1 MNEARTP
8 GNPSA
13 VKPDL
18 EKFRLRRFVEKL
30 AQYGELEVVDGPLDL
45 AELSPIIE
53 ATPKAVLFRSAGP
66 ERVEL
71 AAAVMGSRRR
81 MALAFGVAEED
92 LAREALRRLDTP
104 QPLAEVSSA
113 DAPVHQVV
121 LTGADADVS
130 KLPFHPQHEFDGG
143 VYLSSGIDYS
153 VDPETG
159 LTNIGCRRLCLR
171 GRHECTT
178 NVTSQSHLRGLYQRT
193 LRKGERLPISFAV
206 GSHPLDFMA
215 AMMRVPKTDELK
227 FLGAFRG
234 EPVALV
240 KSVTN
245 DIRVPADAEMI
256 IEGYLDERGYI
267 EPEGPYG
274 EYMGY
279 YGPMHLDPVFHVT
292 AITLRR
298 DAMHQ
303 SLLHG
308 AGKILGHCDSAHLAA
323 IRIEAEALKLL
334 SSIGIDVVAVF
345 QSVWGGELQ
354 HLRVALRQTASGQ
367 ARHAIAAL
375 FGAISPIKHLFIV
388 DEDIDIRSDHAM
400 EWALGTRFQASRD
413 LIILDGMHGMRM
425 DPSLDGRPLG
435 AKAGFDCTRPL
446 GRSPSVTSLVP
457 SARRLTQAARFDT
470 VEQALGAGPLFFTH
484 IMEAIGSRDGREVT
498 LALGQ
503 LRSRGMLGRDADGRY
518 QLAQSDQ
525 GRTAMV
531 GERGHDPQVD

>member
-1 MNEARTP
+1 MQGRHHV
-8 GNPSA
+8 A

-18 EKFRLRRFVEKL
+18 EKFRLRRFVNKL
-30 AQYGELEVVDGPLDL
+30 ADSGELEVLDRPLDL

-53 ATPKAVLFRSAGP
+53 ATEKAVLFRSAGP

-81 MALAFGVAEED
+81 MAIAFGVAKED
-92 LAREALRRLDTP
+92 LAKEALRRLETP
-104 QPLAEVSSA
+104 QPLVEVSRA
-113 DAPVHQVV
+113 DAPVQQVV
-121 LTGADADVS
+121 LTGADADAS
-130 KLPFHPQHEFDGG
+130 RLPFHPQHELDGG
-143 VYLSSGIDYS
+143 VYISSGLDYT
-153 VDPETG
+153 VDPQTG

-178 NVTSQSHLRGLYQRT
+178 NVTSQSHLRDLYQRT

-215 AMMRVPKTDELK
+215 AAMRVPRTDELK
-227 FLGAFRG
+227 FLAAFRG
-234 EPVALV
+234 EPVGLV

-292 AITLRR
+292 AITMRR

-308 AGKILGHCDSAHLAA
+308 AGRILGRCDSVHLAA
-323 IRIEAEALKLL
+323 VRIEAEALKLL
-334 SSIGIDVVAVF
+334 TSIGIDVAAVF

-354 HLRVALRQTASGQ
+354 HLRIAIRQSAPAQ
-367 ARHAIAAL
+367 ARHAITAL
-375 FGAISPIKHLFIV
+375 FGAIYPVKHIFIV
-388 DEDIDIRSDHAM
+388 DEDIDVRSDHAM
-400 EWALGTRFQASRD
+400 EWALGTRFQANRD
-413 LIILDGMHGMRM
+413 LVILDSMHGMRM
-425 DPSLDGRPLG
+425 DPSLDGQPLG
-435 AKAGFDCTRPL
+435 AKAGFDCTRPF
-446 GRSPSVTSLVP
+446 GKAKGITSLVP
-457 SARRLTQAARFDT
+457 SAKRLTQPAKFKT

-498 LALGQ
+498 LALDE
-503 LRSRGMLGRDADGRY
+503 LRSRGKLGRDAEGRY
-518 QLAQSDQ
+518 QIAQSEQ

-531 GERGHDPQVD
+531 GARGHDPQTD

>member
-1 MNEARTP
+1 MPEGKRA
-8 GNPSA
+8 A

-18 EKFRLRRFVEKL
+18 EKFRLRRFVESL
-30 AQYGELEVVDGPLDL
+30 AQHGELEVVDRALDL

-53 ATPKAVLFRSAGP
+53 GTPKAVLFRSAGP

-81 MALAFGVAEED
+81 MALSLGVAEED
-92 LAREALRRLDTP
+92 LAKEALRRLDKP
-104 QPLAEVSSA
+104 QAMIEVSSA
-113 DAPVHQVV
+113 EAPVHQVV
-121 LTGADADVS
+121 LTGEQADAS

-143 VYLSSGIDYS
+143 VYMSSGLDYS
-153 VDPETG
+153 IDPETG
-159 LTNIGCRRLCLR
+159 FTNIGCRRLCLR

-178 NVTSQSHLRGLYQRT
+178 NVTSQSHLRELYQRT

-215 AMMRVPKTDELK
+215 AAMRVPKTDELK

-234 EPVALV
+234 EPVGLV

-279 YGPMHLDPVFHVT
+279 YGPMHLDPVFHIT
-292 AITLRR
+292 AITMRR

-308 AGKILGHCDSAHLAA
+308 AGKVLGHCDSVHLAA
-323 IRIEAEALKLL
+323 IRIEADALRLL
-334 SSIGIDVVAVF
+334 SSIGVEVTAIF

-354 HLRVALRQTASGQ
+354 HLRVAIRQTGLGQ
-367 ARHAIAAL
+367 ARHAITAL
-375 FGAISPIKHLFIV
+375 FGAIYPIKHIFVV
-388 DEDIDIRSDHAM
+388 DEDIDVRSDHAM
-400 EWALGTRFQASRD
+400 EWALGTRFQADRD
-413 LIILDGMHGMRM
+413 LVILESMHGMRM
-425 DPSLDGRPLG
+425 DPSLDGKPLG
-435 AKAGFDCTRPL
+435 AKAGFDCTRPF
-446 GRSPSVTSLVP
+446 GRKQTITSLVP
-457 SARRLTQAARFDT
+457 SARRLTQAAKFPT
-470 VEQALGAGPLFFTH
+470 VEQALGAAPMYFTH

-498 LALGQ
+498 LALDE
-503 LRSRGMLGRDADGRY
+503 LRSRGKLGRDSEGRY
-518 QLAQSDQ
+518 HFIDRKVLIHPNTDIDYY
-525 GRTAMV
+525 GC
-531 GERGHDPQVD
+531 